1 MVMVKSIMF
10 YVLIF
15 KIGLISNCLIIDLD
29 FLNGM
34 FLRVKIDVY
43 FVIEFFFIVIIDNVY
58 DNEEFEGF
66 VVFFIGIDGMC

>member
-66 VVFFIGIDGMC
+66 VVFL